1 MADRVQENRMSSAAP
16 VVPPSPP
23 ALSEAE
29 RVIDTFVAPT
39 RTFTD
44 LRRTSNW
51 LVPAVLLVISAIAM
65 VWVADMKI
73 GFQKIVDN
81 QLVMQPKQ
89 AEALDKLTP
98 EDRAKKMETIVKVNR
113 IISYF
118 SPVIVLIFL
127 IIVAAVLLGTFNFG
141 LGAELTFNQC
151 IAVTMFTSL
160 PGIIKALLAIVV
172 ILLGATGNFTFQNPI
187 ASNLSGLVDPT
198 SHFLYTLLLSIDV
211 FTIWTLAL
219 AGIAFSCLTK
229 VSRATCLAVV
239 FGWWLVFI
247 LSTSALGAAFS

>member
-44 LRRTSNW
+44 LRRSSNW

-151 IAVTMFTSL
+151 IAVTMFASL

>member
-151 IAVTMFTSL
+151 IAVTMFASL

>member
-1 MADRVQENRMSSAAP
+1 MGSATPA
-16 VVPPSPP
+16 VPPSQP

-29 RVIDTFVAPT
+29 RVIDTFVAPSS
-39 RTFTD
+39 TFTD
-44 LRRTSNW
+44 LRRSSNW
-51 LVPAVLLVISAIAM
+51 LVPAVLLIISTVAL
-65 VWVADMKI
+65 VWAADMKV
-73 GFQKIVDN
+73 GFHKIVDN
-81 QLVMQPKQ
+81 QLVLQPKQ
-89 AEALDKLTP
+89 AEALDKLSP
-98 EDRAKKMETIVKVNR
+98 EDRAKKMDTVIKVNR

-118 SPVIVLIFL
+118 SPVIVLVYL

-141 LGAELTFNQC
+141 LGAELRFNQC
-151 IAVTMFTSL
+151 IAVTMYTSL

-211 FTIWTLAL
+211 FTIWTLVL

-229 VSRATCLAVV
+229 VSRGTCLAVV

>member
-1 MADRVQENRMSSAAP
+1 MADRVQENRMSSVAP
-16 VVPPSPP
+16 VVPPSQPG
-23 ALSEAE
+23 LSEAE

-44 LRRTSNW
+44 LRRSSNW